1 MSAIGGMAW
10 LLVDMPQPRL
20 TQMPEIGGEM
30 GLGSV
35 TQEGGLMAAT
45 VATKL

>member
-1 MSAIGGMAW
+1 MWAVGM
-10 LLVDMPQPRL
+10 LVDMPQPRL
-20 TQMPEIGGEM
+20 TLLPETGGEM

-35 TQEGGLMAAT
+35 TPEMGMMAAT

>member
-1 MSAIGGMAW
+1 MWAVGM
-10 LLVDMPQPRL
+10 LVDMPQPRL

-35 TQEGGLMAAT
+35 TPEVGMMAAA